1 MSKFMSKGNK
11 GKLDKN
17 TKKAM
22 FEERILKELNMILR
36 RDLNDTRMQFV
47 SLTHVEL
54 SNDFSMAKVYW
65 DTFDSGKR
73 GDVKKALASAQSKLR
88 SCLAKVLNVR
98 HTPDLTLIYD
108 SQFEGEQAINEI
120 LEQEAKEGKSF

>member
-1 MSKFMSKGNK
+1 MNKGNNK

-17 TKKAM
+17 AKKAM

-36 RDLNDTRMQFV
+36 RDMNDTRLQFV

-65 DTFDSGKR
+65 DTYDSGKR
-73 GDVKKALASAQSKLR
+73 GDIKKALHSAHGKLR
-88 SCLAKVLNVR
+88 SSLAKVLNVR
-98 HTPDLTLIYD
+98 HTPDLTMLYD
-108 SQFEGEQAINEI
+108 GQFESEQAIDDI
-120 LEQEAKEGKSF
+120 LKKESKEGKTF

>member
-1 MSKFMSKGNK
+1 MSKANNK

-17 TKKAM
+17 AKKAM
-22 FEERILKELNMILR
+22 FEERILNELNMILR
-36 RDLNDTRMQFV
+36 RDMNDSRFQFV

-73 GDVKKALASAQSKLR
+73 GDIKKAFNSAHGKLR
-88 SCLAKVLNVR
+88 SSLAKVLNVR

-108 SQFEGEQAINEI
+108 GQFDGEQAISEI
-120 LEQEAKEGKSF
+120 LDKEAKDGKTF